1 MFETLD
7 AINHLAFNND
17 NKIAIASDDIIPDI
31 IKILK
36 QSGFSLEERRVAAE
50 SLWNQAFIEFIRKSE
65 KLQSAVP
72 STGKINT

>member
-7 AINHLAFNND
+7 AINHLAINDD

-50 SLWNQAFIEFIRKSE
+50 SLWNLAFIESIRKSE
-65 KLQSAVP
+65 ELQSAVP
-72 STGKINT
+72 SKFLKFI